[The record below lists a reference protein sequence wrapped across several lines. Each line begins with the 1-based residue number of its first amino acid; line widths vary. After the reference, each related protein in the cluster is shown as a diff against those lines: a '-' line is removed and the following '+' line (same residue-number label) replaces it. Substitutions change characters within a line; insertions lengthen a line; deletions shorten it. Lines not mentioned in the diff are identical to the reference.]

1 MKDFVFEKLKKITN
15 KKFTEESDIFE
26 IGVDSLDLVEMI
38 TDIESELSISISDE
52 ELMKI
57 SKIKD
62 VIVLLEEKKQ

>member
-26 IGVDSLDLVEMI
+26 IGVDSLDLVEII
-38 TDIESELSISISDE
+38 TDIETELSISISDE